1 MGCELMNRIESKLEN
16 RRIPT
21 VSVINQI
28 IETADDQLRYL
39 SVSELEAIRNYMTT
53 GERRLQI
60 AQVLAENKKRI
71 IDQAQKQLFAKRP
84 EYVQPGGNAYGDKRY
99 NQCLRDYDWYL
110 RLVTYGIIAGSK
122 EPIESIGL
130 IGVREMY
137 NALNVPI
144 AGMIDAIVFLKEAAL
159 SLLEPGGSR

>member
-1 MGCELMNRIESKLEN
+1 
-16 RRIPT
+16 

-28 IETADDQLRYL
+28 IESADDQLRYL
-39 SVSELEAIRNYMTT
+39 SVSELQAVKDYMTT
-53 GERRLQI
+53 GEKRLQI
-60 AQVLAENKKRI
+60 AQVLTENKKRI
-71 IDQAQKQLFAKRP
+71 IDQAQKQLFTKRP

-130 IGVREMY
+130 VGVREMY

-144 AGMIDAIVFLKEAAL
+144 PGMIDAIVFLKEAAL
-159 SLLEPGGSR
+159 SLLEPASAAEAAPYFDYIINAMG